1 VDNKIFYK
9 YIFIK
14 SENEIIRSLLGED
27 ISIKERIKEK
37 EHKQIEERLSILTK
51 NEFHFSIP
59 DEFNDPFDSRFFS
72 QFKGSKAEWEKY
84 ANNNFNEEDKIFFL
98 NSLKEVNYK
107 QSEIDM
113 ILRYVT
119 GYNEYPFIV
128 CCFSAS
134 RDNILMWSHYA
145 NQHKGICLGFRSTF
159 INGEY
164 FFEMEDN
171 VNKNLN
177 PKNAKLCEVKYQ
189 RGKPNIYNPVKKNY
203 HSQDSFYLT
212 KSGFW
217 NYEQEYRILVNH
229 KYFDDNQNRI
239 RKRNFK
245 FKKEILSEVIFGVNT
260 DSYEMGKIYKIIQEE
275 YLDFGINVKV
285 YKAFMKKDSYEIDLE
300 LFDEK
305 KPIKYL
311 WNIR

>member
-1 VDNKIFYK
+1 MNNKIFYK
-9 YIFIK
+9 YVFIK
-14 SENEIIRSLLGED
+14 SKNEIIKSYLGED
-27 ISIKERIKEK
+27 INSREKIKER

-84 ANNNFNEEDKIFFL
+84 ANNNFDIENKNFL
-98 NSLKEVNYK
+98 LDSLKGVNYK
-107 QSEIDM
+107 QSEIDR
-113 ILRYVT
+113 IFLHTTYT
-119 GYNEYPFIV
+119 EYPFIV

-134 RDNILMWSHYA
+134 KENILMWSHYA
-145 NQHKGICLGFRSTF
+145 NQHKGICLGFKSIL
-159 INGEY
+159 INDEY

-171 VNKNLN
+171 VNKGLN
-177 PKNAKLCEVKYQ
+177 PKKAKLCEVKYQ
-189 RGKPNIYNPVKKNY
+189 KGKPNIYNPVKNKF

-212 KSGFW
+212 KSKLW
-217 NYEQEYRILVNH
+217 NYEHEYRILINH

-245 FKKEILSEVIFGVNT
+245 FKKEILSEVIFGVDT
-260 DSYEMGKIYKIIQEE
+260 DNYEMDKIYKIIEE
-275 YLDFGINVKV
+275 NYMKFGIDVKV
-285 YKAFMKKDSYEIDLE
+285 YKAFMKKNRYEIDFE

-305 KPIKYL
+305 NPIKYL
-311 WNIR
+311 WNIK